1 MLNFVN
7 FFYMVI
13 RKSVP
18 TYNVNSLI
26 LIDNVILVETEYKS
40 INVNTKQVII
50 ILIDKKRRDK

>member
-1 MLNFVN
+1 MLNLVN